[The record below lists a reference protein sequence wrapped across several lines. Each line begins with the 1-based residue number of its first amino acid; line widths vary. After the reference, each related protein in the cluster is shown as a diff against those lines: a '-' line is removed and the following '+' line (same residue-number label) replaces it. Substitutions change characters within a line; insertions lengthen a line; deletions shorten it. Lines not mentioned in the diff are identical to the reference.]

1 VARQGEHE
9 LTSRTTFNDSGRDS
23 GVETPLAEGGEHSTP
38 CTGGLPAA
46 VATLNRS
53 NPVGASF
60 ESRHAERVRREKR
73 NELSRMSR
81 LTVDSGQTL
90 DQAPVET
97 DEPVEPTTNA
107 EVVFKGRNVEIPE
120 HFRIYVSEKLARLE
134 RFDRT
139 IYLFDVELNHERN
152 RRQRKSCQRVEI
164 TARGRGPIVR
174 GEACADS
181 FYAALESAVVKL
193 ESRLRRGKD
202 RRKVHY
208 GDKTP
213 VSLAEATAAGARQA
227 EKAFNTEPA
236 EPHEHDG
243 TASGHAPGRVV
254 RTKEHQATP
263 MSVDDAL
270 YEMELVGH
278 DFFLFYDKHTER
290 PSVVYRRHAYDYG
303 LIRLA

>member
-1 VARQGEHE
+1 
-9 LTSRTTFNDSGRDS
+9 
-23 GVETPLAEGGEHSTP
+23 
-38 CTGGLPAA
+38 
-46 VATLNRS
+46 
-53 NPVGASF
+53 
-60 ESRHAERVRREKR
+60 
-73 NELSRMSR
+73 MSR
-81 LTVDSGQTL
+81 QTVVSGQIL
-90 DQAPVET
+90 DQVPAGT
-97 DEPVEPTTNA
+97 DEPPEPTTTA
-107 EVVFKGRNVEIPE
+107 EVVFKGRNVEIPD
-120 HFRIYVSEKLARLE
+120 HFRTYVSQKLARAE

-164 TARGRGPIVR
+164 TARGRGPVVR

-213 VSLAEATAAGARQA
+213 VSVAEATALVPPL
-227 EKAFNTEPA
+227 EKVFNSEPA
-236 EPHEHDG
+236 EPHDHDG
-243 TASGHAPGRVV
+243 NVADHEPGRVV
-254 RTKEHQATP
+254 RTKEHEATP

-278 DFFLFYDKHTER
+278 DFFLFYDKQSER

-303 LIRLA
+303 LIRLS

>member
-1 VARQGEHE
+1 
-9 LTSRTTFNDSGRDS
+9 
-23 GVETPLAEGGEHSTP
+23 
-38 CTGGLPAA
+38 
-46 VATLNRS
+46 
-53 NPVGASF
+53 
-60 ESRHAERVRREKR
+60 
-73 NELSRMSR
+73 MSR
-81 LTVDSGQTL
+81 LTVGFGQVL
-90 DQAPVET
+90 NSAPVPS
-97 DEPVEPTTNA
+97 DEQVEPMPNV
-107 EVVFKGRNVEIPE
+107 EIVFKGRNVEIPD
-120 HFRIYVSEKLARLE
+120 HFRIHVSQRLARLE

-139 IYLFDVELNHERN
+139 IYLFDVELDHERN
-152 RRQRKSCQRVEI
+152 RRQRKFCQRVEI
-164 TARGRGPIVR
+164 TARGRGPVVR

-213 VSLAEATAAGARQA
+213 VSVAEATAVAVSP

-236 EPHEHDG
+236 PAHDHG
-243 TASGHAPGRVV
+243 GAVTDYEPGRIV
-254 RTKEHQATP
+254 RTKEHPAKP

-278 DFFLFYDKHTER
+278 DFFLFLDKQSER